1 MQNYRFSLSF
11 LMTAFLYILL
21 GWMLLDFS
29 TTFVAD
35 EQKPK
40 VQKIALALFTF
51 VPEVT
56 PPVEEPTPENPEP
69 EPVVEEVVEPV
80 ETAQPKVEPK
90 PEPIPEPIIEK
101 LLPKPIVK
109 KQIPKKIKKKR
120 AKKKRIEKPIVKK
133 KVRHKKSKTKK
144 HHQKSKHTTHKRSS
158 KKYTAQASP
167 AKKSAFLGAIRAKIN
182 KNKAYPRIAQRR
194 GMQGVVKARFT
205 IFANGKVG
213 NITLSGKKVFYKSV
227 RKAIQSAFPISV
239 KNAPLSLPTTVNVTL
254 RYQMR

>member
-11 LMTAFLYILL
+11 LMTVFLYVML
-21 GWMLLDFS
+21 GWMLLAFS

-40 VQKIALALFTF
+40 VQKIALALSTF

-56 PPVEEPTPENPEP
+56 PPVEEPIPEKPEP
-69 EPVVEEVVEPV
+69 EPVVEEVVAPV
-80 ETAQPKVEPK
+80 ETAQTKVEPK

-101 LLPKPIVK
+101 PLPKPIVK
-109 KQIPKKIKKKR
+109 KQIPKK
-120 AKKKRIEKPIVKK
+120 KRIEKRIVKK
-133 KVRHKKSKTKK
+133 KVTHKKPKTKK
-144 HHQKSKHTTHKRSS
+144 HHQKRKHTTGKRSS
-158 KKYTAQASP
+158 KKHTAQASP

-182 KNKAYPRIAQRR
+182 KNKTYPRIAQRR